1 MQDTV
6 VVQPLLAMTA
16 TKSPKP
22 FSSAA
27 IHSVLVMRHGSG
39 CASAAEDS
47 IIKKPAAADS
57 TNATADEAR
66 NWGPPTVENTL
77 ALERNFSE
85 MKRLG
90 HQTLEETRS
99 H

>member
-1 MQDTV
+1 MIGFQLT
-6 VVQPLLAMTA
+6 
-16 TKSPKP
+16 
-22 FSSAA
+22 
-27 IHSVLVMRHGSG
+27 HSGRFCRPTDKKKLESRIAFRHPILDRKFGIDP
-39 CASAAEDS
+39 ADDS